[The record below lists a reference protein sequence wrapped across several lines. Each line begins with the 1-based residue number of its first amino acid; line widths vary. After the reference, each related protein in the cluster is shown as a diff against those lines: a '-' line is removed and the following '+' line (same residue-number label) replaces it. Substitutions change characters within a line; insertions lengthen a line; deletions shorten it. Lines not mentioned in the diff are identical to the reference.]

1 MLFFHRWFFS
11 TNHKDI
17 GTLYLIFGAFA
28 GVIGTI
34 LSMLIRIEMG
44 YPGNQVLGGNGQLY
58 NVIVTAHAFVMI
70 FFMVMPILI
79 GGFGNWFVPI
89 MLGAP
94 DMAFPRLNNISF
106 WLLPPSLFLLLF
118 SSFVESGCGTGWT
131 VYPPLSGIFAHSGA
145 SIDIAI
151 FSLHLA
157 GISSIAGAVNFI
169 VTIYNMRCRGMLFSR
184 LPLFVWTVLVTAFLL
199 LLSLP
204 VLAGAITM
212 LLTDRNLNTTFFDQ
226 SGGGDCLLY
235 QHLFWFF
242 GHPEVYILILPGFGI
257 VSQIIETLTNK
268 NIFGYIGMVW
278 AIISI
283 GFLGFLVWVH
293 HMYTVGL
300 DVDTRAYFTAATMV
314 IAIPTGIK
322 IFSWLATI
330 WGGWLNFKTPLLFIV
345 GFIFLFTIGGISGVI
360 LANAGL
366 DIAFHDTMYVVGH
379 FHYVLSMGAV
389 FAIFGGFYYWIEK
402 IIGLEYDQLLANLH
416 FVLFFIGVNVTFF
429 PLHFLGLSGMPR
441 RITDHPDFYQGW
453 NWISTLGSSISLIAT
468 LLFFYV
474 VFDMF
479 VYGKLAKKSPYAIK
493 ILTEMQITNIIIEKN
508 LWWPMQS
515 IAKNSFW
522 SYSIFFRGLCF
533 FFFSDSVFEFPDFSE
548 YRFGFQDPATFLMEG
563 IIDLHHDIMF
573 FLIWIVILV
582 TFLMAEF
589 VFGSITKNELQNK
602 IFSLDNTF
610 LMPTNIQHNTFL
622 EIIWTLI
629 PCGILLLIAIP
640 SFSLLYAVEDLNI
653 IESTIKIIG
662 NQWYWTYELPCEFF
676 EKKFDSVM
684 ISEADLKY
692 GHLRLLEVDERLKL
706 PIEKQLRLFVTAS
719 DVLHSFAVPSLGIK
733 IDASPGRLNQIALW
747 IKRSGIYYGQCSEIC
762 GIQHAYMPIVIEAV
776 DELDFLG
783 WLIPKN
789 KILSVI

>member
-1 MLFFHRWFFS
+1 MFDFFNRWFCS

-28 GVIGTI
+28 GVIGTV
-34 LSMLIRIEMG
+34 LSMLIRLEMG
-44 YPGNQVLGGNGQLY
+44 TAGNQILSGNSQLY
-58 NVIVTAHAFVMI
+58 NVIVTAHAFIMI

-94 DMAFPRLNNISF
+94 DMSFPRMNNISF
-106 WLLPPSLFLLLF
+106 WLLPPALFLLLF
-118 SSFVESGCGTGWT
+118 SSFIESGVGTGWT
-131 VYPPLSGIFAHSGA
+131 VYPPLAGIFAHSGA
-145 SIDIAI
+145 SVDIAI

-157 GISSIAGAVNFI
+157 GISSIAGAINFI
-169 VTIYNMRCRGMLFSR
+169 TTIYNMRCRGMTFNR
-184 LPLFVWTVLVTAFLL
+184 LPLFVWTVFVTAFLL

-212 LLTDRNLNTTFFDQ
+212 LLTDRNLNTTFFDA

-242 GHPEVYILILPGFGI
+242 GHPEVYILILPAFGI

-268 NIFGYIGMVW
+268 SIFGYIGMVW

-283 GFLGFLVWVH
+283 GILGFLVWSH
-293 HMYTVGL
+293 HMYVVGL

-314 IAIPTGIK
+314 IAVPTGIK

-330 WGGWLNFKTPLLFIV
+330 WGGWLNRKTPLFFTI
-345 GFIFLFTIGGISGVI
+345 GFIFLFTIGGVSGVI

-389 FAIFGGFYYWIEK
+389 FGIFAGFYYWIEK
-402 IIGLEYDQLLANLH
+402 IVGLQYDQLLANIH
-416 FVLFFIGVNVTFF
+416 FFLFFIGVNITFF

-441 RITDHPDFYQGW
+441 RITDHPDFYWGW
-453 NWISTLGSSISLIAT
+453 NWISTIGSTISLIAS
-468 LLFFYV
+468 LVFFYV
-474 VFDMF
+474 IFDMF
-479 VYGKLAKKSPYAIK
+479 VYGKAGLKSPYTIK
-493 ILTEMQITNIIIEKN
+493 FLTKMHLANYLQNVKWK
-508 LWWPMQS
+508 L
-515 IAKNSFW
+515 SFLLLLADHVNNW
-522 SYSIFFRGLCF
+522 Q
-533 FFFSDSVFEFPDFSE
+533 
-548 YRFGFQDPATFLMEG
+548 FGFQDPATFLMEG
-563 IIDLHHDIMF
+563 IVDLHHDIMF
-573 FLIWIVILV
+573 FLIWIMILV
-582 TFLMAEF
+582 SFLLFEF
-589 VFGSITKNELQNK
+589 IEGELQYNK
-602 IFSLDNTF
+602 LQQKLSFKLYQNSNIGFFYHYL
-610 LMPTNIQHNTFL
+610 PTKTQHNTVL

-629 PCGILLLIAIP
+629 PCGILLLIAVP
-640 SFSLLYAVEDLNI
+640 SFSLLYAIEDLNI
-653 IESTIKIIG
+653 IESSIKIIG
-662 NQWYWTYELPCEFF
+662 NQWYWSYEFPCESF

-684 ISEADLKY
+684 ILENDLVTI
-692 GHLRLLEVDERLKL
+692 GSLRLLEVDERLIL

-719 DVLHSFAVPSLGIK
+719 DVLHSFAIPSLGIK

-747 IKRSGIYYGQCSEIC
+747 IKRTGVYYGQCSEIC
-762 GIQHAYMPIVIEAV
+762 GIQHAFMPIVVEAK
-776 DELDFLG
+776 DEEDFLK

-789 KILSVI
+789 QITSILSKV